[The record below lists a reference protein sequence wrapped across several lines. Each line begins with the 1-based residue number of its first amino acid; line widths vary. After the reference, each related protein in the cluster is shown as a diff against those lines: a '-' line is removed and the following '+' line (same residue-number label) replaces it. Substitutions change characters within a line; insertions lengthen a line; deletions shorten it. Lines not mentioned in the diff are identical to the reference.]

1 MKEVATKTFK
11 RETAVVLLLLWAG
24 MGVFGAV
31 AGDQYFIQVARD
43 MGYPVMGFATAAFGI
58 DAVGKQWK
66 R

>member
-1 MKEVATKTFK
+1 
-11 RETAVVLLLLWAG
+11 